1 MNLINYLN
9 NKTMIKEDI
18 ISYFKVLGG
27 ILMISHLIYGFLSLE
42 SESPLLIT
50 SIIYLFLILLIIPLY
65 NYLQYGLFWY
75 WVNKNYRNY
84 LKRKYGNY

>member
-1 MNLINYLN
+1 
-9 NKTMIKEDI
+9 MIKEDI
-18 ISYFKVLGG
+18 ISYLKILGG
-27 ILMISHLIYGFLSLE
+27 ILMISPLIYGFLSLE

>member
-1 MNLINYLN
+1 
-9 NKTMIKEDI
+9 MIKEDI
-18 ISYFKVLGG
+18 ISYLKILGG
-27 ILMISHLIYGFLSLE
+27 ILMISPLIYEFLSLD

>member
-1 MNLINYLN
+1 
-9 NKTMIKEDI
+9 MIKEDI